1 METERRI
8 GYIRVSSA
16 DQNAARQ
23 LEALEKFVLKQGI
36 ISSIR
41 KAGKILTDQ
50 NIKRCL
56 GS

>member
-1 METERRI
+1 METERKI

-23 LEALEKFVLKQGI
+23 LEALENSVLKQGI
-36 ISSIR
+36 FSLIR
-41 KAGKILTDQ
+41 KAGKILTGQ

-56 GS
+56 ES